1 MVDWEQVR
9 INAAI
14 NALEGLVSNGKL
26 GELLEVAPNMVAKQ
40 CARLADALVSELKNT
55 KIRNEEE
62 DYAKKR
68 PE

>member
-1 MVDWEQVR
+1 MIDWEQVR

-40 CARLADALVSELKNT
+40 CVRLADALVKELKN
-55 KIRNEEE
+55 E
-62 DYAKKR
+62 DYAEER
-68 PE
+68 PK